1 MFASVE
7 SVVALPWAVDVVMTG
22 HDAAAV
28 TQPPFEYGEHGRIAD
43 SY

>member
-1 MFASVE
+1 MFASIE
-7 SVVALPWAVDVVMTG
+7 SVVALSWAVDVVMIG

-28 TQPPFEYGEHGRIAD
+28 TQPPFANGEHDRIAD